1 MSEAT
6 LQPVAGTGAPATPDA
21 GAGNLSA
28 ALAAATPD
36 SRGLDE
42 APWSRR
48 EFEAKLRAKGALYH
62 IHHPYHKAMYGGEL
76 NRRQIQGWVA
86 NRYYYQIQI
95 PVKDAAILANCPDQ
109 AIRQH
114 WIQRI
119 LDHDGHEGDRG
130 GIEAWLQLGE
140 AVGLTREEVTDLRH
154 VLPGVRFA
162 VDAYVNFARRST
174 WQEAACS
181 SLTEMFAPEIHQSRL
196 DSWPDHYEWIDASG
210 LSYFRKRLSEA
221 RRDVEHGLRITLDY
235 FRTRQQQEYALDI
248 LQFKLNVLW
257 SLLDAMTMAY
267 VHDSPPF
274 HSCPDRSAL
283 PERVVRVG

>member
-1 MSEAT
+1 MPEALNVVVSSPET
-6 LQPVAGTGAPATPDA
+6 T
-21 GAGNLSA
+21 A
-28 ALAAATPD
+28 AHDDRRA
-36 SRGLDE
+36 
-42 APWSRR
+42 WSR
-48 EFEAKLRAKGALYH
+48 EAFEARLRAKGSLYH
-62 IHHPYHKAMYGGEL
+62 IHHPYHRAMYAGEL
-76 NRRQIQGWVA
+76 SREQIQAWVA

-95 PVKDAAILANCPDQ
+95 PIKDAAVLANCPDQ
-109 AIRQH
+109 AVRQH

-140 AVGLTREEVTDLRH
+140 AVGLHREEVQDLRH

-162 VDAYVNFARRST
+162 VDAYVSFARRAT

-196 DSWPDHYEWIDASG
+196 DSWPDHYQWIDGSG

-221 RRDVEHGLRITLDY
+221 RRDVEHGLRITLDH
-235 FRTRQQQEYALDI
+235 FRTREQQEHALDI

-257 SLLDAMTMAY
+257 SLLDALTMAC
-267 VHDSPPF
+267 VHRTPPF
-274 HSCPDRSAL
+274 HSCPDQSSL
-283 PERVVRVG
+283 PENLVRVG